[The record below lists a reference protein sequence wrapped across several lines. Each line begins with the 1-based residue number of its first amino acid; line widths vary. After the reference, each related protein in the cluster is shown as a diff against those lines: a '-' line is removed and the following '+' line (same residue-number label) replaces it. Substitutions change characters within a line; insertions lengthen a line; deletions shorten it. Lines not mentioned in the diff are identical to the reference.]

1 MLPNPNPNR
10 NLNPNPE
17 PNLPRDG
24 EVARVLPAREHL
36 LPRGLGFGFG
46 FGFGFGLGYPKY
58 HPNPSAD
65 LLPRGGALHHGLDEA
80 GGREGEEVEAGEDEG
95 EHGARVHHGSV
106 VAHLLARE
114 REEVH
119 L

>member
-1 MLPNPNPNR
+1 M
-10 NLNPNPE
+10 
-17 PNLPRDG
+17 G
-24 EVARVLPAREHL
+24 SGSARVRV
-36 LPRGLGFGFG
+36 RVRVRQ
-46 FGFGFGLGYPKY
+46 GYPKY

-65 LLPRGGALHHGLDEA
+65 LLPRGCALHHGLDEA
-80 GGREGEEVEAGEDEG
+80 GRREGEEVEAGEDEG